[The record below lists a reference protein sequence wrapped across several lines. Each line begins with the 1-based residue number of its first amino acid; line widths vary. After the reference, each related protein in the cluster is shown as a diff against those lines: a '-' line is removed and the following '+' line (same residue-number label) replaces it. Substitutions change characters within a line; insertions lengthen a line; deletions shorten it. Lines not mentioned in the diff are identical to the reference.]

1 MGQRLA
7 LMASSISQHWPKF
20 FNDLMRRNFSIA
32 LTFVLRRLICTKWRT
47 TMHSNC
53 HAIATKYSC
62 NTVCWSFFFSS
73 LLFLG
78 KLLDYNF
85 YPICDRNGVKSL
97 TKFAN
102 QFFSLIS
109 NWMSGFPV
117 HSSSFYYSSLFALL
131 EHPKEV
137 HRRKKNQSRKKAN
150 ATSFLHILGLNL
162 PPSHYLSFFRGFPL
176 CELR

>member
-1 MGQRLA
+1 MQLQPNTHATLCVGP
-7 LMASSISQHWPKF
+7 SSSP
-20 FNDLMRRNFSIA
+20 
-32 LTFVLRRLICTKWRT
+32 
-47 TMHSNC
+47 
-53 HAIATKYSC
+53 
-62 NTVCWSFFFSS
+62 S

-117 HSSSFYYSSLFALL
+117 HSSSFYDSSLFALL

-137 HRRKKNQSRKKAN
+137 HRRKKESEQEKGECDLLS
-150 ATSFLHILGLNL
+150 
-162 PPSHYLSFFRGFPL
+162 SHFGA
-176 CELR
+176 

>member
-1 MGQRLA
+1 MQLQPNTHATLCVGP
-7 LMASSISQHWPKF
+7 SSSP
-20 FNDLMRRNFSIA
+20 
-32 LTFVLRRLICTKWRT
+32 
-47 TMHSNC
+47 
-53 HAIATKYSC
+53 
-62 NTVCWSFFFSS
+62 S

-162 PPSHYLSFFRGFPL
+162 PPSHYLSFVAFL
-176 CELR
+176 YANCANHDTS